1 MNVRNENEVIRAAL
15 CFGIIRLDELQF
27 FGRNYELKPL
37 PEKKKKRTGKRA
49 KALGTAATVPPKA
62 GGFYDYQN

>member
-15 CFGIIRLDELQF
+15 CFGIIRPEELQF
-27 FGRNYELKPL
+27 FGRDYELKPL
-37 PEKKKKRTGKRA
+37 PEKKKKTGKRT
-49 KALGTAATVPPKA
+49 KALGTAATVPSKA